1 MGESTEMACRELVE
15 VITEYL
21 EGTLDPVER
30 RRFEQHL
37 AGCAGCRDYLEQ
49 MRTTIR
55 LTGMLRVD
63 ALLPS
68 TRQDLIETFRGWRR
82 GRDQPLADGG

>member
-1 MGESTEMACRELVE
+1 MDELDEMACQELVE

-21 EGTLDPVER
+21 EGTLDAVER

-37 AGCAGCRDYLEQ
+37 STCPGCRSYLEQ

-55 LTGMLRVD
+55 LTGMLRPETLSP
-63 ALLPS
+63 A
-68 TRQDLIETFRGWRR
+68 TRQGLLDAFRGWRR
-82 GRDQPLADGG
+82 NSAPPPSGE

>member
-1 MGESTEMACRELVE
+1 MDELTEMACQELVE

-21 EGTLDPVER
+21 EGTLDAADR

-37 AGCAGCRDYLEQ
+37 STCPGCRNYLEQ

-55 LTGMLRVD
+55 LTGMLRPEALSPATRHGLLD
-63 ALLPS
+63 A
-68 TRQDLIETFRGWRR
+68 FRNWRR
-82 GRDQPLADGG
+82 DSAPPQSGA